1 MKDFLKKAMIVLIMC
16 IITGVVFAF
25 TFDALQDRKIDNSK
39 EERTTENVKEEV
51 VVSNNT
57 NNSDTITA
65 INKAQDSVFNVNVKS
80 DVWGYGMRNISS
92 GSGVLYKEDKDYY
105 YIITNNHVIRDG
117 AKVSIRLNEEDVL
130 VSIVGSDADTDIA
143 VLKLDKSKVQEKLT
157 VPSTRDI
164 KDLKIGENVFA
175 IGNALGYGQSVT
187 KGIISALERDVD
199 NRASK
204 FSYKLIQTDA
214 AINPGNSGGALVDAN
229 GKVIGINVLKIA
241 MTNSGRGV
249 EGMGFAIPISAA
261 TNISDVILS
270 KGYLPKAY
278 LGVGTQDLDL
288 EFLEINKIPKGVLV
302 KRVVPN
308 QAADKSGILPND
320 LIVKV
325 DDVEIHNSNILGYEI
340 RKHAPGDIVKIEIF
354 RNNEL
359 KTIEVKLGKTEK
371 NKR

>member
-1 MKDFLKKAMIVLIMC
+1 MKKFLKNAIVLLCMC

-25 TFDALQDRKIDNSK
+25 TFDALQDKKSEDPKGEQITK
-39 EERTTENVKEEV
+39 VVKEEV
-51 VVSNNT
+51 VVSSNDNS
-57 NNSDTITA
+57 SDTITS
-65 INKAQDSVFNVNVKS
+65 INNAQKSVFNVNVKS
-80 DVWGYGMRNISS
+80 DLWGYGMRNISS
-92 GSGVLYKEDKDYY
+92 GSGVLYKEDKENY
-105 YIITNNHVIRDG
+105 YIITNNHVIQDG
-117 AKVSIRLNEEDVL
+117 AKISIRLDEKDIPVTL
-130 VSIVGSDADTDIA
+130 VGSDYDTDIA
-143 VLKLDKSKVQEKLT
+143 VLKLEKSEIDLKLT
-157 VPSTRDI
+157 VPVIRDI

-214 AINPGNSGGALVDAN
+214 AINPGNSGGALVDSK
-229 GKVIGINVLKIA
+229 GRVIGINVLKIA

-261 TNISDVILS
+261 KNISDVILT

-288 EFLEINKIPKGVLV
+288 DFLEMNKIPKGVLV

-308 QAADKSGILPND
+308 QAADKSGIMPND

-325 DDVEIHNSNILGYEI
+325 DDVEIHNSIILGYEI
-340 RKHAPGDIVKIEIF
+340 RKHSPGDVVEIEIF

-359 KTIEVKLGKTEK
+359 KTLEVTLGKTEK
-371 NKR
+371 IKR